1 MESLLSLMFITE
13 WCNHVQH
20 CNIHLKLEKKYS
32 NWWESQLKLSSM
44 LGCFGYVSFWRQK
57 NSSTGHAGKHSL
69 RFYMYVHKM
78 HFCQQ

>member
-13 WCNHVQH
+13 WCNRVQH

-44 LGCFGYVSFWRQK
+44 LGCSGYVSLWRKEPIQLA
-57 NSSTGHAGKHSL
+57 NFIAEEILWNPSFL
-69 RFYMYVHKM
+69 
-78 HFCQQ
+78 